1 MSDVH
6 GLAVDVLWAHWVVY
20 SIPPEATELEAG
32 QVARDV
38 LVNGAKQGTND
49 YGNVQYNGPCPIPTL
64 GFFNRR
70 GAPGTSRTITAEE
83 RPYYFRLYALDV
95 PVELPSGADRDTL
108 MESID
113 GHVLAAGEIGISY
126 KSTERVTCRSQDA
139 TLCVETLVR

>member
-1 MSDVH
+1 M
-6 GLAVDVLWAHWVVY
+6 
-20 SIPPEATELEAG
+20 
-32 QVARDV
+32 ARDG

-49 YGNVQYNGPCPIPTL
+49 YGNVQYDGPCLIPTL

-70 GAPGTSRTITAEE
+70 GAPGTSRTITAEPP
-83 RPYYFRLYALDV
+83 RPYYFRLYAL
-95 PVELPSGADRDTL
+95 PPYRSSCRRRADRDTL